1 MNTYYV
7 YIMTNFRNSVLYVGV
22 TNNIERRVYEHK
34 HKIIKGFTQKY
45 NVSKLVYYET
55 YSDVNDAIYRE
66 KQIKG
71 KSRAYKISLIEKE
84 NPQWYD
90 LSENK
95 ISK

>member
-1 MNTYYV
+1 
-7 YIMTNFRNSVLYVGV
+7 MTNFRNSVLYVGV

-34 HKIIKGFTQKY
+34 LKIIKGFTQKY

-95 ISK
+95 TSK